1 MFRSPVFVLALA
13 LTASPAA
20 AADGART
27 FQLQCKTCHAEA
39 STPMAPS
46 LKGVF
51 GARIAGRADFKYSP
65 ALKAKAGTWD
75 AAALDAYLK
84 APAAFAPGGRMMTM
98 GLTKAEDRAAVIE
111 HLKTLK

>member
-1 MFRSPVFVLALA
+1 MFRSTAFVLALA
-13 LTASPAA
+13 LVASSAA

-27 FQLQCKTCHAEA
+27 FQMQCKTCHAEA

-51 GARIAGRADFKYSP
+51 GAKIAARADFKYSP
-65 ALKAKAGTWD
+65 GLKAKTGTWD
-75 AAALDAYLK
+75 AAALDAFLK
-84 APAAFAPGGRMMTM
+84 APAAFAPGGRMMMM
-98 GLTKAEDRAAVIE
+98 GLAQAADRAAVIE